1 MGKKTEA
8 EKALKK
14 ARKDFERVAKAKK
27 KAEKK
32 IGEKIEE
39 YIEIPYPLLAMDTHF
54 SSSETEADCRN
65 GVHCIDVEHSC
76 AIDLDHEDHPW
87 YCCSCKVRMN
97 SRFGLEDEVVE
108 TMIFQALGAASMCW
122 ERIDRAGI
130 FESERCAEIGDELM
144 KELGIVSTRP
154 KHESPVR
161 PTMKVAEELGPKLA
175 DNG

>member
-1 MGKKTEA
+1 MGKKKEA

-14 ARKDFERVAKAKK
+14 ARKRVRL
-27 KAEKK
+27 AEELALQQASRGK
-32 IGEKIEE
+32 E
-39 YIEIPYPLLAMDTHF
+39 YIKVPYPPLAMDTHF